1 MAYVDMYIP
10 SMAGTSVSVV
20 GASHILREASA
31 SLSVLL
37 RWAIPEPPFAEWAAS
52 TALTLFVLLLSLVSG
67 YQSACYSCHF
77 ILSIHFHY
85 FP

>member
-1 MAYVDMYIP
+1 MAYVDMYIT
-10 SMAGTSVSVV
+10 SKAGAVAYAV

-52 TALTLFVLLLSLVSG
+52 TVLTLFCFKHKNADAEARRHNVGLWKVVKM
-67 YQSACYSCHF
+67 Y
-77 ILSIHFHY
+77 
-85 FP
+85 